1 MPHDFLSTYS
11 IKVVEYGI
19 ALSFLILFVPFWA
32 FLNGGKAAA
41 LKAAKAPRPAV
52 LPEPDFALPEALLF
66 HPGHAWAR
74 FEGGLAVVGLSD
86 FAQKL
91 VGPLEGVQLPE
102 VGARLGQGEQGWAL
116 KVAGN
121 VLHML
126 SPVDGKVVAVNERAL
141 ADPALLKSDPYGD
154 GWLLKLEPA
163 RPEANAKHL
172 LGLRAARRHLEEA
185 WAELRSR
192 LDPQLGLVMQD
203 GGSPVDGIAQGIDNA
218 RWTEIVRKHFLT

>member
-1 MPHDFLSTYS
+1 MPHDFLATYS

-41 LKAAKAPRPAV
+41 LKAARAPRPAA
-52 LPEPDFALPEALLF
+52 LPELDFALPEALLF

-86 FAQKL
+86 FAGKL
-91 VGPLEGVQLPE
+91 VGPLEGVRLPE
-102 VGARLGQGEQGWAL
+102 VGARVGQGEPGWAL
-116 KVAGN
+116 QAAGQA
-121 VLHML
+121 LQML
-126 SPVDGKVVAVNERAL
+126 SPVDGKVVAVNEKAL
-141 ADPALLKSDPYGD
+141 ADPALLKSDPYGE
-154 GWLLKLEPA
+154 GWLLKVEPA
-163 RPEANAKHL
+163 RAEANAKHL
-172 LGLRAARRHLEEA
+172 LDLRAARRHLEDA

-203 GGSPVDGIAQGIDNA
+203 GGSPVDGIAQGIDNQ